1 MRWALVLLVLLVVLV
16 LILILVLI
24 LFILLLLLLRLSG
37 DDVALSDRVPRFWS
51 DRNGNLSR
59 F

>member
-1 MRWALVLLVLLVVLV
+1 MRWALVLLVLLV

-24 LFILLLLLLRLSG
+24 LFILLLLLLLLLSG

-51 DRNGNLSR
+51 DRNGSLSR